1 MTGEEKLM
9 SSSYS
14 RRQALRAL
22 GGTSL
27 GLLAAACGP
36 AAVPA
41 SPTAPA
47 APTTA
52 AAAKPAPTAA
62 TGNQPAAPVAAPK
75 RGGQL
80 RNGTNGEATN
90 IHPLLRVDSD
100 GDYLTDWIFDR
111 VVDLNPKTLEPVPHL
126 AKSWDVS

>member
-1 MTGEEKLM
+1 MSGEEKFM

-14 RRQALRAL
+14 RRHALRAL
-22 GGTSL
+22 GITSL

-41 SPTAPA
+41 SPTTAA
-47 APTTA
+47 ASAPTTA
-52 AAAKPAPTAA
+52 PAANAAPTAA
-62 TGNQPAAPVAAPK
+62 TGNQTAAPAGAPK

-80 RNGTNGEATN
+80 RNGSNGEATN

-100 GDYLTDWIFDR
+100 GDYLTD
-111 VVDLNPKTLEPVPHL
+111 
-126 AKSWDVS
+126 